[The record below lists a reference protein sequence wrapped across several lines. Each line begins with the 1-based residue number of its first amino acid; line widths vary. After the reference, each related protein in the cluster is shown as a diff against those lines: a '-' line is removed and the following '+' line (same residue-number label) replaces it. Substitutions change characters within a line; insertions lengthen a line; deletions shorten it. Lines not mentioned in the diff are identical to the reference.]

1 MQQKRGSH
9 NFYKE
14 VSMNRQRFQGE
25 TVIITGG
32 GRGIGRA
39 TAFRFAREG
48 ADVMLVG
55 RTIESLDDTVST
67 IEREGGKAW
76 YHRADVTKSVQV
88 NGIIHAATK
97 RCERIDVLINNAGID
112 DDTPF
117 LDIEE
122 KNWDQIIATNLK
134 APFLLSQKIAREMVK
149 SGSGVSLHNASI
161 DATGGE
167 GNYASYIAA
176 KTGLLGLSRTMALEL
191 AAYGIRVNCV
201 SPGYTHTE
209 MTENAVG
216 PGMVQHLLNSFDRVP
231 MRRLVR
237 ADEVAAAFAF
247 LASDDASAITGT
259 NLVVDCGTTANW
271 YILETLK
278 ESER

>member
-1 MQQKRGSH
+1 MDGK
-9 NFYKE
+9 
-14 VSMNRQRFQGE
+14 RFQGK

-48 ADVMLVG
+48 ADVMLIG
-55 RTIESLDDTVST
+55 RTIEVLDETVSA

-76 YHRADVTKSVQV
+76 FHRADVTETPQLV
-88 NGIIHAATK
+88 GIVGATLK
-97 RCERIDVLINNAGID
+97 RWERIDVLINNAGID

-122 KNWDQIIATNLK
+122 NNWDRVLATNLK
-134 APFLLSQKIAREMVK
+134 APFLLSQKVAQVMLT
-149 SGSGVSLHNASI
+149 SGGGVILHNASI
-161 DATGGE
+161 DATGGD
-167 GNYASYIAA
+167 GTYASYNAA
-176 KTGLLGLSRTMALEL
+176 KAGLLGLSRTMALEL
-191 AAYGIRVNCV
+191 ARYHIRVNCV

-209 MTENAVG
+209 MTEEAVG
-216 PGMVQHLLNSFDRVP
+216 PSMMEHLMHSFDRVP
-231 MRRLVR
+231 MRRLVST
-237 ADEVAAAFAF
+237 DEVAAAFAF

-271 YILETLK
+271 YILETLD
-278 ESER
+278 ESERE